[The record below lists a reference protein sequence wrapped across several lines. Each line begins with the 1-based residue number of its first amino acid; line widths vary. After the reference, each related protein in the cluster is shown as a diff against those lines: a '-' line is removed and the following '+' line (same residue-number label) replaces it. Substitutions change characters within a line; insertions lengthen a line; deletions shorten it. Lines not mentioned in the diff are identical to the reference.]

1 MAQLIDTS
9 VFIDLERRGGSLEHL
24 AGEAPDEAVTL
35 ASITASELLIGVHR
49 ADSVER
55 RKKREAF
62 VEGLL
67 DLIPVVPFDL
77 EVARTHAEITAALAR
92 SGGRIGAHD
101 LIIAA
106 TALTHDYSV
115 LTGNLREF
123 GRVPGLRVVQ
133 PTSRAKS
140 T

>member
-9 VFIDLERRGGSLEHL
+9 VFIDLERSGRSLQDL
-24 AGEAPDEAVTL
+24 ANEVPEEDVAL

-55 RKKREAF
+55 KKKRELF
-62 VEGLL
+62 VEQLL

-77 EVARTHAEITAALAR
+77 EVARTHAEITAALAK
-92 SGGRIGAHD
+92 SGNLIGAHD

-106 TALTHDYSV
+106 TALTHDCSV
-115 LTGNLREF
+115 LTGNAREF
-123 GRVPGLRVVQ
+123 SRVPGLRVVL
-133 PTSRAKS
+133 PKDRA
-140 T
+140 